1 MFWLKT
7 EGLLQLWLP
16 HFPNLQFFFLFRFL
30 FLSILFLIVLI
41 QERGTLVT
49 AIIFSIKCIT
59 LILKIYVRC
68 VFRTLSNIMI
78 GVDSFSTNTKFSEKL
93 TFFTSDTYTCVF
105 GSGCMQCCFF
115 GKTLIRTK

>member
-16 HFPNLQFFFLFRFL
+16 HFQNLQFLFLFRFL

-49 AIIFSIKCIT
+49 AIVFSIKCIT

-68 VFRTLSNIMI
+68 VFRTLSNIMMW
-78 GVDSFSTNTKFSEKL
+78 VDSFSTNTKFSEKL
-93 TFFTSDTYTCVF
+93 TFFTSDVYTCVF

-115 GKTLIRTK
+115 GKTLVRTK